1 MFIAHANPAKTRV
14 PINSLDREIDV
25 PSSSVQ
31 SELHGRA
38 EVIMTHT
45 PETLYACKAYGR
57 PVEKSATSLAF
68 DSADI

>member
-1 MFIAHANPAKTRV
+1 MFILPHANPAKTRV
-14 PINSLDREIDV
+14 PINSLDGEIDV

-45 PETLYACKAYGR
+45 PGTLHAR
-57 PVEKSATSLAF
+57 RM
-68 DSADI
+68 ADR